1 VKLRKFVKKRKGNNK
16 KLKKI
21 VAIVI
26 SDLFAQV
33 EYEITQKIKQSEKE
47 NLLKLSG
54 DEETSIIT
62 NPVTSQ
68 EAKSKKK
75 EEKRNLKAVENKNK
89 LRKK

>member
-1 VKLRKFVKKRKGNNK
+1 
-16 KLKKI
+16 

-75 EEKRNLKAVENKNK
+75 KKKN
-89 LRKK
+89 RSASQKKKKKKEISKQ